1 MECISRLWA
10 HRITT
15 LFYRAFQRL
24 EYIHPPMLLLKLRT
38 AWSTE
43 GKWHRKQLIEVWE
56 EVDAS
61 VKNLLLQ
68 DRSRSNQRVDD
79 GDNDKK
85 KEKSWYVLLS
95 NILINV
101 PPKDQH
107 IACALVNVRLNTY
120 MSALAAQSTNAMSGD
135 VKEEEVGVQ
144 VRSKG
149 HLRAH
154 LDFDDGPY
162 HPNTIGI
169 VPCQT
174 LSLEVNMVFTP
185 IDIAAS
191 LKWFIVCITASLSIV
206 TLS

>member
-56 EVDAS
+56 EIDAS
-61 VKNLLLQ
+61 VKYLLLR

-79 GDNDKK
+79 GDDDKK
-85 KEKSWYVLLS
+85 KEYSWCVLLC

-101 PPKDQH
+101 PPKYQH
-107 IACALVNVRLNTY
+107 IAYALVNVRLTHT
-120 MSALAAQSTNAMSGD
+120 SRHWPHSLTSSHDQCH
-135 VKEEEVGVQ
+135 EWRCEGV
-144 VRSKG
+144 
-149 HLRAH
+149 
-154 LDFDDGPY
+154 
-162 HPNTIGI
+162 IGW
-169 VPCQT
+169 
-174 LSLEVNMVFTP
+174 VFRWG
-185 IDIAAS
+185 A
-191 LKWFIVCITASLSIV
+191 
-206 TLS
+206 